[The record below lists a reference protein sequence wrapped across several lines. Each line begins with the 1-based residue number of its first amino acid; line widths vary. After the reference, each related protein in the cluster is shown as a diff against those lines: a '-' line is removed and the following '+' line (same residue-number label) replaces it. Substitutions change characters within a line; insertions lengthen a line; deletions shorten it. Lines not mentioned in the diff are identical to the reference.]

1 MNPRVGRL
9 ALFVLA
15 VAAIVNLAAGATLAL
30 RDPARASDLW
40 TIYEWCGRWLGGG
53 EGLYTAADTVTDY
66 PPNAIVMLSPMALV
80 PWPWLVPL
88 WTAFALAL
96 APVLAYLVISAYV
109 GHGFSRAPE
118 APLKRC
124 PALRLISRGDPV
136 AAAVPML
143 LFLCWTSSRTL
154 LQFTSLSMVL
164 AFLSLDLADTHRVAS
179 GVALGLAL
187 FKPHIAGP
195 IALWALVTG
204 RARVVIVAAAVVLA
218 GWTAYDAR
226 IGENPLTTL
235 AGYYGVL
242 GRLHAGPDGLVGRTG
257 LRGWTRILTAD
268 SRAADA
274 WWIAGSAF
282 LLAGLVWLA
291 RRDVRRPL
299 AAGALAITSL
309 FCLWSLFAFYHNT
322 NNLIMM
328 LPAFV
333 FLWLVDDRSAS
344 SGRWV
349 PIVLLQAALM
359 FDVPTRLGPHVAQEH
374 WAKLAVEDFDRVLV
388 VATLV
393 YVALRWYRLTRVS
406 PGSS

>member
-1 MNPRVGRL
+1 MNPRAGRL
-9 ALFVLA
+9 ALLVLA
-15 VAAIVNLAAGATLAL
+15 AAACVNLAAGATLAL

-40 TIYEWCGRWLGGG
+40 TMYEWCGRWLSG
-53 EGLYTAADTVTDY
+53 EGLYTAADAVTDY
-66 PPNAIVMLSPMALV
+66 PPNAIVMLSPMALL

-96 APVLAYLVISAYV
+96 APALAFLVV
-109 GHGFSRAPE
+109 
-118 APLKRC
+118 
-124 PALRLISRGDPV
+124 RLVSRGDPV

-154 LQFTSLSMVL
+154 LQFTALSMAL
-164 AFLSLDLADTHRVAS
+164 AWLSVRFVDSHRLVS

-204 RARVVIVAAAVVLA
+204 RARVVIVAAAVVIA
-218 GWTAYDAR
+218 GWAAYDAR

-257 LRGWTRILTAD
+257 LRGWTTILAAD
-268 SRAADA
+268 SRVADA

-282 LLAGLVWLA
+282 VLAGIVWLA
-291 RRDVRRPL
+291 RRDPQRPL
-299 AAGALAITSL
+299 AAGGLAITSL

-333 FLWLVDDRSAS
+333 FVWLVDDRPGSPQ
-344 SGRWV
+344 RWV
-349 PIVLLQAALM
+349 PILLLQAALM
-359 FDVPTRLGPHVAQEH
+359 FDVPTRLGPRMPPDH
-374 WAKLAVEDFDRVLV
+374 WAAPAVEHFDRALV

-393 YVALRWYRLTRVS
+393 YVALRWCRLTLRTDEGPRTKDQGLRV
-406 PGSS
+406 

>member
-1 MNPRVGRL
+1 MNPRAGRL

-15 VAAIVNLAAGATLAL
+15 AAACVNLAAGATLAL

-40 TIYEWCGRWLGGG
+40 AMYEWCGRWLSG
-53 EGLYTAADTVTDY
+53 EGLYTAADAVTDY
-66 PPNAIVMLSPMALV
+66 PPNAIVMLSPMALL

-96 APVLAYLVISAYV
+96 APALAYLAV
-109 GHGFSRAPE
+109 
-118 APLKRC
+118 
-124 PALRLISRGDPV
+124 RLVSRGDPV
-136 AAAVPML
+136 AAAAPML

-154 LQFTSLSMVL
+154 LQFTALSMVL
-164 AFLSLDLADTHRVAS
+164 AWLSVRLVDSHRFAS

-204 RARVVIVAAAVVLA
+204 RARVVIVAAAVVIA

-226 IGENPLTTL
+226 IGENPLATL

-257 LRGWTRILTAD
+257 LRGWTTMLTAD

-282 LLAGLVWLA
+282 VLAGIVWLV
-291 RRDVRRPL
+291 RRDPRRPL
-299 AAGALAITSL
+299 ASGGLAITSL

-333 FLWLVDDRSAS
+333 FVWFVDDRSS
-344 SGRWV
+344 SPRPWV

-359 FDVPTRLGPHVAQEH
+359 FDVPTRLGPRMPPEH
-374 WAKLAVEDFDRVLV
+374 WATLAVEHFDRVLV

-393 YVALRWYRLTRVS
+393 YVALRCYRLRTDE
-406 PGSS
+406 GSS

>member
-1 MNPRVGRL
+1 MNPRAGRL

-15 VAAIVNLAAGATLAL
+15 VAACVNLAAGVTLAL
-30 RDPARASDLW
+30 RDPARASDLR
-40 TIYEWCGRWLGGG
+40 TIYEWSGRWLGG
-53 EGLYTAADTVTDY
+53 EGLYTAADAVTDY
-66 PPNAIVMLSPMALV
+66 PPNAIVMLSPMALL

-96 APVLAYLVISAYV
+96 APALAYLAV
-109 GHGFSRAPE
+109 
-118 APLKRC
+118 
-124 PALRLISRGDPV
+124 RLVSRGDPA

-154 LQFTSLSMVL
+154 LQFTALSMVL
-164 AFLSLDLADTHRVAS
+164 AFLSLHLADSHRLAS

-204 RARVVIVAAAVVLA
+204 RARVVIVAAAVVIA

-268 SRAADA
+268 SRAADT
-274 WWIAGSAF
+274 WWIAGSAL
-282 LLAGLVWLA
+282 LLAGVWWLA
-291 RRDVRRPL
+291 RRDPQRPL
-299 AAGALAITSL
+299 ATGGLAVVSL

-333 FLWLVDDRSAS
+333 FVWFADDRSAS
-344 SGRWV
+344 PRRWV

-359 FDVPTRLGPHVAQEH
+359 FDVPTRLGPRVPQEH
-374 WAKLAVEDFDRVLV
+374 WATLAVEHFDRVLV

-393 YVALRWYRLTRVS
+393 YVALRWYRLRTDQGPS
-406 PGSS
+406 TKDQGH

>member
-9 ALFVLA
+9 ALFILA
-15 VAAIVNLAAGATLAL
+15 VAACVNLAAGAALAL

-40 TIYEWCGRWLGGG
+40 TIYEWSGRWLAG
-53 EGLYTAADTVTDY
+53 EGLYTAADAVTDY
-66 PPNAIVMLSPMALV
+66 PPNAIVMLSPMALL

-96 APVLAYLVISAYV
+96 APALAYLVV
-109 GHGFSRAPE
+109 
-118 APLKRC
+118 
-124 PALRLISRGDPV
+124 RLVSRGDAV

-154 LQFTSLSMVL
+154 LQFTALSMVL
-164 AFLSLDLADTHRVAS
+164 AFLSLRLADTHRLAG

-359 FDVPTRLGPHVAQEH
+359 FDVPTRLGPRLSQEH
-374 WAKLAVEDFDRVLV
+374 WARVAVENFDRVLV
-388 VATLV
+388 VATLID
-393 YVALRWYRLTRVS
+393 VALRWYRLTTPEIRKTA
-406 PGSS
+406 P

>member
-9 ALFVLA
+9 ALFILA
-15 VAAIVNLAAGATLAL
+15 VAACVNLAAGAALAL

-40 TIYEWCGRWLGGG
+40 TIYEWSGRWLAG
-53 EGLYTAADTVTDY
+53 EGLYTAADAVTDY
-66 PPNAIVMLSPMALV
+66 PPNAIVMLSPMALL

-96 APVLAYLVISAYV
+96 APALAYLVV
-109 GHGFSRAPE
+109 
-118 APLKRC
+118 
-124 PALRLISRGDPV
+124 RLVSRGDAV

-154 LQFTSLSMVL
+154 LQFTALSMVL
-164 AFLSLDLADTHRVAS
+164 AFLSLRLADTHRLAG

-282 LLAGLVWLA
+282 LLAGLVRLA
-291 RRDVRRPL
+291 RRDPRRPL
-299 AAGALAITSL
+299 AAGGLAITSL
-309 FCLWSLFAFYHNT
+309 FCLWSLLAFYHNT

-328 LPAFV
+328 LPAFMFV
-333 FLWLVDDRSAS
+333 WSIDDRSVS
-344 SGRWV
+344 PRRWV

-359 FDVPTRLGPHVAQEH
+359 FDVPTRLGPRLSQEH
-374 WAKLAVEDFDRVLV
+374 WARVAVENFDRVLV
-388 VATLV
+388 VATLID
-393 YVALRWYRLTRVS
+393 VALRWYRLTTPEIRKTA
-406 PGSS
+406 P